1 MRSNILLG
9 KFKHVL
15 GLNALFTW
23 GEWLRTDVSIADE
36 ISLGT
41 YFEALRLVITW
52 CFNRHII

>member
-1 MRSNILLG
+1 VRSNILLC

-15 GLNALFTW
+15 GLNALFAW
-23 GEWLRTDVSIADE
+23 GEWLRADVTIADE

-52 CFNRHII
+52 WINSHII